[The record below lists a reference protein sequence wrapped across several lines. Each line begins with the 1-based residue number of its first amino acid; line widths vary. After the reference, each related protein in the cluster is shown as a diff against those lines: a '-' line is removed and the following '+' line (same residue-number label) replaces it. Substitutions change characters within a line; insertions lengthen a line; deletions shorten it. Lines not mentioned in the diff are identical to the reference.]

1 MNRGIRPDD
10 KYKSEPSSQSQP
22 KDIRKTLNVII
33 FLQIIILFTLFARTP
48 GKQANKLTQNVDYD
62 KIEYLIKENT
72 ISHNKIDEIIQG
84 KLERLDVCNK
94 NESYVDQ
101 GEQDNRDEQGEQEN
115 QNKQEDKLLEINN
128 NMRDNKDDRSVGD
141 KVGEATDY
149 LGQQFKKI
157 IKIANEKLN
166 Q

>member
-1 MNRGIRPDD
+1 MNRGIKPDD
-10 KYKSEPSSQSQP
+10 KYESEPSSQSQP

-33 FLQIIILFTLFARTP
+33 FLQIIILFALFARTP
-48 GKQANKLTQNVDYD
+48 GKQANKLAQNVDYD

-72 ISHNKIDEIIQG
+72 ISHNKIDEIIQD

-94 NESYVDQ
+94 NESYVNQ
-101 GEQDNRDEQGEQEN
+101 GSQDNRDEQEN
-115 QNKQEDKLLEINN
+115 QSGQEDKLLEINN

-166 Q
+166 E